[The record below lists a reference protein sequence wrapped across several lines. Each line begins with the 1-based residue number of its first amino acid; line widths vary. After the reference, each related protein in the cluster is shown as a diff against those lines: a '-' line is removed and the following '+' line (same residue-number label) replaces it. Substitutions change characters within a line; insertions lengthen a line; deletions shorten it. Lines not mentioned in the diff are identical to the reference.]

1 MLKRLVDLY
10 YTALMTFL
18 VFTFADHLLQG
29 LIQCFCIDLF
39 LYGLMWFS
47 LVLQTTFAYVRIRN
61 VDIQKYPVKALVFD
75 CLDIAIAI
83 YVCAAIGS
91 TYNADGYCEL
101 GNYLHLSVPFLILS
115 INQFL
120 WFVMV
125 REFNVPAIFRICILF
140 IGMTTITITECV
152 CHSFWNLVAV
162 VSLIVFLGIMRAIN
176 KAPNLFDKVVT
187 GLWGFVKRKSRRK

>member
-29 LIQCFCIDLF
+29 LIQSFCIDLF
-39 LYGLMWFS
+39 LYALMWLS
-47 LVLQTTFAYVRIRN
+47 LVLQTTFAYVHIRN
-61 VDIQKYPVKALVFD
+61 VDLQNYPVKALVSD

-91 TYNADGYCEL
+91 TYNANGYCEL
-101 GNYLHLSVPFLILS
+101 SDYRHLSIPFLILS
-115 INQFL
+115 INQFS

-140 IGMTTITITECV
+140 LGMTAITVSESFI
-152 CHSFWNLVAV
+152 HSFWNLVAV
-162 VSLIVFLGIMRAIN
+162 VSLIVLLGMLRAIN
-176 KAPNLFDKVVT
+176 KAPKLFDQMVT
-187 GLWGFVKRKSRRK
+187 RLWGFVKRKCVKK

>member
-29 LIQCFCIDLF
+29 LIQSFCIDLF
-39 LYGLMWFS
+39 LYAIMWLS
-47 LVLQTTFAYVRIRN
+47 LVLQTTFAYVHIRK
-61 VDIQKYPVKALVFD
+61 VDLRKYPVKALVSD

-91 TYNADGYCEL
+91 TYNVNGYCEL
-101 GNYLHLSVPFLILS
+101 TNYQHLSIPFLILAV
-115 INQFL
+115 NQFS

-125 REFNVPAIFRICILF
+125 RVFNPSAIFRICILF
-140 IGMTTITITECV
+140 FGMAAITISESI

-162 VSLIVFLGIMRAIN
+162 VSLIFVLGILRATEWVPDSFADLATKMWN
-176 KAPNLFDKVVT
+176 C
-187 GLWGFVKRKSRRK
+187 VKRKNKSM